1 MKDFLISLGIE
12 LTETQENQFK
22 RYFELLV
29 SENKKYNL
37 TAIVDEEGVYYK
49 HFYDSVT
56 LLKSGVLKSNITLA
70 DIGSGAG
77 FPAIPIKIVRPD
89 INVTIIESQ
98 TKKANFMKLVINE
111 LNLEDIKVVNA
122 RAEDY
127 ANLHRNTFDIVTARA
142 VAPLNILIE
151 LCIPF
156 ARIGGYFIP
165 MKSTLLEKEI
175 EAANRGIITLGSKI
189 ENVISFELPFNM
201 GERNL
206 VLIKKDK
213 DVKGYPRA
221 YAQIKKK
228 PL

>member
-1 MKDFLISLGIE
+1 MKDFLKPLGIE
-12 LTETQENQFK
+12 LTETQSNQFK
-22 RYFELLV
+22 QYFELLV

-56 LLKSGVLKSNITLA
+56 LIKSGLLKNNITLA

-77 FPAIPIKIVRPD
+77 FPAIPIKIIRPD
-89 INVTIIESQ
+89 IKVTIIESQ
-98 TKKANFMKLVINE
+98 TKKANFMNLVIDTLSLHN
-111 LNLEDIKVVNA
+111 IKVVNA

-127 ANLHRNTFDIVTARA
+127 AKVSRNTFDIVTARA

-156 ARIGGYFIP
+156 VKVGGYFIP

-175 EAANRGIITLGSKI
+175 EASNHGIMILGSKI
-189 ENVISFELPFNM
+189 ENVISFELPLNM

-206 VLIKKDK
+206 LLIKKHK
-213 DVKGYPRA
+213 DAKGYPRP